1 MRLERLTQW
10 CYRRRRLVLITWI
23 VALVAMSVVG
33 QAAKGAYDKSFS
45 GQNTESQRAYDLLK
59 QRFPAQSGDT
69 FDVVIHAPGGVRT
82 PAVQAETATLLRE
95 LFEKSI
101 AG

>member
-10 CYRRRRLVLITWI
+10 CYRRRWLVLVTWI
-23 VALVAMSVVG
+23 VALVAMSVIG

-59 QRFPAQSGDT
+59 QRFPTQSGDT

-82 PAVQAETATLLRE
+82 THGQIGRPGGRPARG
-95 LFEKSI
+95 S
-101 AG
+101 G